1 MLLSWKMSESDE
13 WIPCLMIEPFRIDI
27 LQFAGLTFIFW
38 LDEEFKIKAGNLC

>member
-13 WIPCLMIEPFRIDI
+13 WIPCLFRIDI
-27 LQFAGLTFIFW
+27 FQFAGLTFIFW